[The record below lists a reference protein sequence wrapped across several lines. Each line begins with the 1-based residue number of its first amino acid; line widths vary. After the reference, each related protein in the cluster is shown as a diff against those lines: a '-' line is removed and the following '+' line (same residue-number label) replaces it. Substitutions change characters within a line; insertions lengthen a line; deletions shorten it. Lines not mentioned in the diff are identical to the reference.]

1 VSELIKIFIAGITLG
16 NGPCLFICLPIVL
29 PYIIASSKPRGQNHQ
44 EKSEQK
50 KGYIFALKLTL
61 LFSISRL
68 ISYSILGFLSVLFFK
83 FVSNLAGGQNFYLKT
98 FLGILIILAGVIY
111 LLDIK
116 KNFIFQSPA
125 CSYLHKKIL
134 EKQNLNIF
142 LFGLLIGFSPCG
154 PLSAILAYI
163 AAMSENPLS
172 GLIAGFSFGLG
183 TLMTPLIPLG
193 VFTGFVADKLK
204 KYSGV
209 FTVLRFLSA
218 IILIY
223 FGINLVFL
231 TKNL

>member
-1 VSELIKIFIAGITLG
+1 MSELIKIFIAGITLG

-29 PYIIASSKPRGQNHQ
+29 PYILASSKPRGQNQ
-44 EKSEQK
+44 QKEPEQK
-50 KGYIFALKLTL
+50 KGYISALKLTL

-68 ISYSILGFLSVLFFK
+68 ISYSILGFLSVLFFR

-98 FLGILIILAGVIY
+98 ILGILIILAGVIY

-116 KNFIFQSPA
+116 KNFILQSSA

-142 LFGLLIGFSPCG
+142 LFGFLIGFSPCG

-163 AAMSENPLS
+163 AAMAKNSIS

-183 TLMTPLIPLG
+183 TLITPLVPLG

-204 KYSGV
+204 KYSGA
-209 FTVLRFLSA
+209 FTVLRILSA